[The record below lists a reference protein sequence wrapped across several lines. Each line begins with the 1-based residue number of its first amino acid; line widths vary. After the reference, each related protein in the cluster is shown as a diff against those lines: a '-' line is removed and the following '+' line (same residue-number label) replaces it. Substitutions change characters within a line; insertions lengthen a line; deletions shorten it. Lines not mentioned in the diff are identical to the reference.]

1 MKPKTDDTTN
11 NDTIT
16 EGSPPEAISAD
27 AEALGKLQA
36 ENAEL
41 KAAMHLS
48 DARAVVMAAL
58 AKAGARSPELLFDAV
73 KGDLQF
79 ADDGK
84 LENKSAIL
92 ERMKTRF
99 PEQFGYEKPTA
110 SIDGGAGN
118 GGGITLTREAL
129 TKMKPAEVAAL
140 DWADVRR
147 VLANG

>member
-1 MKPKTDDTTN
+1 MKTKTDDTTN
-11 NDTIT
+11 NDVGI
-16 EGSPPEAISAD
+16 EASPPEAISAD
-27 AEALGKLQA
+27 AEAVGKLQA

-41 KAAMHLS
+41 KAAMHMS
-48 DARAVVMAAL
+48 EARAVVMAAL
-58 AKAGARSPELLFDAV
+58 TKAGARSPDLLFDAV

-79 ADDGK
+79 TDDGR

-92 ERMKTRF
+92 ERMKAKF

-110 SIDGGAGN
+110 SIDGGAGH

-129 TKMKPAEVAAL
+129 TKMRPAEIAAL

-147 VLANG
+147 VLAAG